1 VSSTPDPGA
10 SSPGEDLATSGR
22 WRQSIERSRARR
34 LAEAVKRRRRFR
46 SRGAILS
53 MAAVM
58 AVGAVAAGVATGH
71 TGTVPTGTY
80 LTTGSEGSAVSA
92 VEEALGVPVDG
103 YFDEQLYGSVRSFQT
118 ENGLLVDGIVG
129 PETSGA
135 LGLSAP
141 AAAPAPTAPSESS
154 ASGDPAL
161 EAIAQCES
169 GGDPSAVSSDGTYR
183 GKYQFSQET
192 WESLGGTGDPAAAPE
207 ATQDELAAQLYAQ
220 SGTSAW
226 PSCG

>member
-1 VSSTPDPGA
+1 MFGMPDQGA
-10 SSPGEDLATSGR
+10 SAPGEDLATSGR

-34 LAEAVKRRRRFR
+34 LAAAVKRRRRLR

-53 MAAVM
+53 MTAVM
-58 AVGAVAAGVATGH
+58 TVGAVAAGVATAQSGA
-71 TGTVPTGTY
+71 VPAGSY

-92 VEEALGVPVDG
+92 VEQALGVPVDG
-103 YFDEQLYGSVRSFQT
+103 YFDERLYRAVTDFQT

-141 AAAPAPTAPSESS
+141 APAPTEPSSS
-154 ASGDPAL
+154 SSTADPAL

-169 GGDPSAVSSDGTYR
+169 GGDPTAVSSDGSYR

>member
-1 VSSTPDPGA
+1 MPDPGA
-10 SSPGEDLATSGR
+10 STPGEDLATSGR

-34 LAEAVKRRRRFR
+34 LAAAVKRRRSLR

-53 MAAVM
+53 MTAVM
-58 AVGAVAAGVATGH
+58 TVGAATAGVATGH
-71 TGTVPTGTY
+71 SGTVPAGGY

-92 VEEALGVPVDG
+92 VEQALGVTVDG
-103 YFDEQLYGSVRSFQT
+103 YFDERLYRAVRDFQT

-141 AAAPAPTAPSESS
+141 APAPTEPSSS
-154 ASGDPAL
+154 SSTADPAL

-169 GGDPSAVSSDGTYR
+169 GGDPTAVSSDGTYR

>member
-10 SSPGEDLATSGR
+10 YLPGEDLAASDR
-22 WRQSIERSRARR
+22 WRHSTERSRARR
-34 LAEAVKRRRRFR
+34 LASAVKRRRRFR
-46 SRGAILS
+46 SRGALLS
-53 MAAVM
+53 LAAVI
-58 AVGAVAAGVATGH
+58 AVSAAGAGVATGQS
-71 TGTVPTGTY
+71 GAVPSGTY

-103 YFDEQLYGSVRSFQT
+103 YFDEQLYRTVRSFQV

-135 LGLSAP
+135 LGL
-141 AAAPAPTAPSESS
+141 AAPAPAPATPTGGST
-154 ASGDPAL
+154 SGDPAL

-169 GGDPSAVSSDGTYR
+169 GGDPGAVSADGQYR

-192 WESLGGTGDPAAAPE
+192 WESVGGTGDPAAAPE